1 MDAPLAEALKEIEAW
16 VSRGKP
22 PSRHHARAILVGLGL
37 EMLDEPELT
46 AAGSAAL
53 ERVAGWIAR
62 SPEAWREA
70 IASEISM
77 AATEHVRSADPRWL
91 RHPQYDLAYAVEA
104 RHRLEAR
111 LVCAE
116 RLGVGVPD
124 EILEAIGRADAL
136 LAPLLDDGG
145 KGSAP

>member
-1 MDAPLAEALKEIEAW
+1 MDAPLADVLKEVEAW
-16 VSRGKP
+16 VTRGKP
-22 PSRHHARAILVGLGL
+22 PSRHHARAVLVGLGL
-37 EMLDEPELT
+37 EMLDGP
-46 AAGSAAL
+46 AGAEAPAL
-53 ERVAGWIAR
+53 ERVTGWIAR
-62 SPEAWREA
+62 APDAWREA

-91 RHPQYDLAYAVEA
+91 RHPQYDLTYAVEA

-124 EILEAIGRADAL
+124 EILEAVGRADAL
-136 LAPLLDDGG
+136 LAPLLGDAGADP
-145 KGSAP
+145 AT

>member
-1 MDAPLAEALKEIEAW
+1 MDAPLADVLKEVELW
-16 VSRGKP
+16 VGRGKAP
-22 PSRHHARAILVGLGL
+22 TRHHARGILVGLGL
-37 EMLDEPELT
+37 ELLERPTGAE
-46 AAGSAAL
+46 AAAL
-53 ERVAGWIAR
+53 ERVSGWIAR
-62 SPEAWREA
+62 APDAWREA

-77 AATEHVRSADPRWL
+77 AATEHVRSVDPRWL

-124 EILEAIGRADAL
+124 ELLEAVGRADAL
-136 LAPLLDDGG
+136 LAPLLREDAGPG
-145 KGSAP
+145 RRT

>member
-1 MDAPLAEALKEIEAW
+1 MDAPLADVLKEVQSW

-22 PSRHHARAILVGLGL
+22 PTRHHARAVLVGLGL
-37 EMLDEPELT
+37 EMLDGP
-46 AAGSAAL
+46 AGAEAAAL
-53 ERVAGWIAR
+53 AQVSGWIAQA
-62 SPEAWREA
+62 PTAWREA

-91 RHPQYDLAYAVEA
+91 RHPQYDLEYAVEA

-124 EILEAIGRADAL
+124 EILESIGRADAL
-136 LAPLLDDGG
+136 LAPLLRDGG
-145 KGSAP
+145 PNEAT

>member
-1 MDAPLAEALKEIEAW
+1 MDAPLTDVMQEVERWIA
-16 VSRGKP
+16 RGKP
-22 PSRHHARAILVGLGL
+22 PTRHHARGILVGLGL
-37 EMLDEPELT
+37 EMLDGPARSEAE
-46 AAGSAAL
+46 AL

-62 SPEAWREA
+62 APDAWREA

-77 AATEHVRSADPRWL
+77 AATEHVRSVDPRWL

-124 EILEAIGRADAL
+124 ELLEAIGRADAL
-136 LAPLLDDGG
+136 LAPLLRDDAGPRR
-145 KGSAP
+145 SP